1 MTRIDNKKDIKRKK
15 DSNKKVKD
23 KKVEIV
29 NDNKTKEKE
38 LYTSKEVIIVMIFSI
53 GIGILMCFG
62 GISIITGKNYLA
74 VTKDLK
80 KVVDTYYA
88 IVDNYYG
95 ELDRDKLIDGAVEGM
110 ISSVGDTFTS
120 YSDTDSTSSFD
131 ETINGSYE
139 GIGCTVATLEDGTI
153 SVIDMFED
161 SPSYKAGL
169 KVGDIILKVDGESYE
184 GKNSNDIS
192 NYIKNS
198 GKSKIV
204 LTVKRDNEEK
214 DISINLSKVEIPHVS
229 GKVIEQDSKK
239 IGYIKISL
247 FASNSYKQFKNKLDE
262 LEKSNIDDLIIDVR
276 DNSGG
281 YLSSVTD
288 ICNLFLDKGKVIYQ
302 LEDSKGKVKKKDTT
316 KEKRKYDIVV
326 LINGGS
332 ASASEILA
340 SAIKESYGGD
350 IVGTN
355 SYGKGT
361 VQQIKKLLDGSMI
374 KYTTQ
379 KWLTPDGNSIN
390 EVGVTPTKVVELNEE
405 YFNNPTTENDNQ
417 LQEAIKLILE

>member
-1 MTRIDNKKDIKRKK
+1 
-15 DSNKKVKD
+15 
-23 KKVEIV
+23 
-29 NDNKTKEKE
+29 
-38 LYTSKEVIIVMIFSI
+38 MIFSI

-276 DNSGG
+276 DKLTNCS
-281 YLSSVTD
+281 
-288 ICNLFLDKGKVIYQ
+288 IC
-302 LEDSKGKVKKKDTT
+302 
-316 KEKRKYDIVV
+316 
-326 LINGGS
+326 
-332 ASASEILA
+332 
-340 SAIKESYGGD
+340 
-350 IVGTN
+350 
-355 SYGKGT
+355 
-361 VQQIKKLLDGSMI
+361 
-374 KYTTQ
+374 
-379 KWLTPDGNSIN
+379 GNI
-390 EVGVTPTKVVELNEE
+390 
-405 YFNNPTTENDNQ
+405 TENDICDICSDSNRNSKIVFVVEKAKDISLFEKINIYNGKYHVLGGLISPLEGIGPDDVNISSLISRIDKENIEEIILALKPSIEGETTMQ
-417 LQEAIKLILE
+417 YIKKILENKNIKITRIATGIPMGTDIDYIDAMTLEFALEGRKDI